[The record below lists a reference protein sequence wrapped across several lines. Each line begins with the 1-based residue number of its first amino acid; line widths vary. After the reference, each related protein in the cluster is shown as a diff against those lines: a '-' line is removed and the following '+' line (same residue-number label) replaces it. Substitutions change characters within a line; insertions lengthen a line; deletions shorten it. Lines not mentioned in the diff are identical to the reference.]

1 MKQKNIIV
9 VVLITVVIF
18 VGAFVGFNIFNSS
31 KAEKLDKLAHQ
42 CILDGEYQKAV
53 DYYSELYDRT
63 NDGTYIDKKR
73 EAVELLSSKNN
84 YDYGVNYLKE
94 MKYIDA
100 AKSFLKVSNKDS
112 ANYQKAQQR
121 LQESTQAVII
131 ASDSFA
137 EDDNFEASLNLLNSY
152 ARVMPHETLVI
163 DKIKEVEKTK
173 DQFKQKKQEEEKQ
186 RALSEKKEKEARE
199 KAEKLASE
207 SAQDLMKE
215 KEDNKNQDNQDKQD
229 ESYETDDNKR
239 LIDLCIRL
247 VGKTYLV
254 TTENAK
260 IYEEPSNKSEV
271 ISSIPLGSE
280 VYIYE
285 AKPDSGQRVWCHA
298 IIKSADSLKSYDA
311 WISSNNLEINDEA
324 LNNEGF

>member
-1 MKQKNIIV
+1 MKQKNIIA
-9 VVLITVVIF
+9 VVLVTLVIF
-18 VGAFVGFNIFNSS
+18 VGAFVGLNIFNSS

-42 CILDGEYQKAV
+42 CIVDGNYQKAV

-63 NDGTYIDKKR
+63 NDGSYIDKKR

-84 YDYGVNYLKE
+84 YDYGVDYLKE
-94 MKYIDA
+94 MKYVDA

-112 ANYQKAQQR
+112 VNYQKAQQR

-137 EDDNFEASLNLLNSY
+137 EDDNFDASLNMLNSY
-152 ARVMPHETLVI
+152 ARVMPHENIVI
-163 DKIKEVEKTK
+163 DKIKEVEKAK
-173 DQFKQKKQEEEKQ
+173 NQYNEKKQEEEKQ

-199 KAEKLASE
+199 KAEKLANE
-207 SAQDLMKE
+207 SQEELKKE
-215 KEDNKNQDNQDKQD
+215 KENTKQEDKED

-254 TTENAK
+254 TTDNAK

-271 ISSIPLGSE
+271 ISSIPMGSE

-311 WISSNNLEINDEA
+311 WISSNNLEIND
-324 LNNEGF
+324 

>member
-1 MKQKNIIV
+1 MKQKNIIA
-9 VVLITVVIF
+9 VVLITVAIF
-18 VGAFVGFNIFNSS
+18 VGAFVGLNILNSS

-42 CILDGEYQKAV
+42 CIVDGNYQKAV

-63 NDGTYIDKKR
+63 NDGSYIDKKR

-94 MKYIDA
+94 MKYVDA

-112 ANYQKAQQR
+112 VNYQKAQQR

-137 EDDNFEASLNLLNSY
+137 EDDNFDASLNMLNSY
-152 ARVMPHETLVI
+152 ARVMPHETIVI
-163 DKIKEVEKTK
+163 DKIKEVKKAKNQYNE
-173 DQFKQKKQEEEKQ
+173 KKQDEEKQ

-199 KAEKLASE
+199 KAEKLANE
-207 SAQDLMKE
+207 SAEELKKE
-215 KEDNKNQDNQDKQD
+215 KESTKKPDKND

-254 TTENAK
+254 TTDNAK
-260 IYEEPSNKSEV
+260 VYEEPSNKSEV
-271 ISSIPLGSE
+271 ISSIPMGSE

-311 WISSNNLEINDEA
+311 WISSNNLEIND
-324 LNNEGF
+324 

>member
-1 MKQKNIIV
+1 MKRKNIIA
-9 VVLITVVIF
+9 VVLVTVLIF
-18 VGAFVGFNIFNSS
+18 VGAFVGLNILNSS

-42 CILDGEYQKAV
+42 CIVDGNYQKAV

-63 NDGTYIDKKR
+63 NDGSYIDKKR

-100 AKSFLKVSNKDS
+100 AKSFLKVSNKDNV
-112 ANYQKAQQR
+112 NYQKAQQR

-137 EDDNFEASLNLLNSY
+137 EDDNFDASLNMLNSY

-163 DKIKEVEKTK
+163 DKIKEVEKAK
-173 DQFKQKKQEEEKQ
+173 NQYNEKKQEEEKQ

-207 SAQDLMKE
+207 SAEELKKE
-215 KEDNKNQDNQDKQD
+215 KENSKNQSNNDD
-229 ESYETDDNKR
+229 SYETDDNRR

-254 TTENAK
+254 TTDNAK
-260 IYEEPSNKSEV
+260 IYEEPSNKSEM
-271 ISSIPLGSE
+271 ISSIPMGSE

-311 WISSNNLEINDEA
+311 WISSNNLEIND
-324 LNNEGF
+324 

>member
-1 MKQKNIIV
+1 MKQKNIV
-9 VVLITVVIF
+9 AVVLITVAIF
-18 VGAFVGFNIFNSS
+18 VGAFVGLNILNSS

-42 CILDGEYQKAV
+42 CIVDGNYQKAV

-63 NDGTYIDKKR
+63 NDGSYIDKKR

-94 MKYIDA
+94 MKYVDA
-100 AKSFLKVSNKDS
+100 AKSFLKVSSKDNV
-112 ANYQKAQQR
+112 NYQKAQQR

-137 EDDNFEASLNLLNSY
+137 EDDNFDASLNMLNSY
-152 ARVMPHETLVI
+152 ARVMPHEAIVI
-163 DKIKEVEKTK
+163 DKIKEVEKAK
-173 DQFKQKKQEEEKQ
+173 NQYNEKKQEEEKQ

-207 SAQDLMKE
+207 SAEELKKE
-215 KEDNKNQDNQDKQD
+215 KESTKQPDKQD

-254 TTENAK
+254 TTDNAK
-260 IYEEPSNKSEV
+260 IYEEPSNKSQV
-271 ISSIPLGSE
+271 ISSIPMGSE

-311 WISSNNLEINDEA
+311 WISSNNLEIND
-324 LNNEGF
+324 

>member
-1 MKQKNIIV
+1 MKQKNIV
-9 VVLITVVIF
+9 AVVLITVAIF
-18 VGAFVGFNIFNSS
+18 VGAFVGLNILNSS

-42 CILDGEYQKAV
+42 CIVDGNYQKAV

-63 NDGTYIDKKR
+63 NDGSYIDKKR

-94 MKYIDA
+94 MKYVDA
-100 AKSFLKVSNKDS
+100 AKSFLKVSNKDNV
-112 ANYQKAQQR
+112 NYQKAQQR

-137 EDDNFEASLNLLNSY
+137 EDDNFDASLNMLNSY
-152 ARVMPHETLVI
+152 ARVMPHETIVI
-163 DKIKEVEKTK
+163 DKIKEGEKAK
-173 DQFKQKKQEEEKQ
+173 NQYNEKKQEEEKQ

-207 SAQDLMKE
+207 SAEELKKE
-215 KEDNKNQDNQDKQD
+215 KESAKQPDKQD

-254 TTENAK
+254 TTDNAK
-260 IYEEPSNKSEV
+260 IYEEPSNKSQV
-271 ISSIPLGSE
+271 ISSIPMGSE

-285 AKPDSGQRVWCHA
+285 AKPDSGQRVWCH
-298 IIKSADSLKSYDA
+298 
-311 WISSNNLEINDEA
+311 
-324 LNNEGF
+324 

>member
-1 MKQKNIIV
+1 MKQKNIIAI
-9 VVLITVVIF
+9 VLITLVIF
-18 VGAFVGFNIFNSS
+18 VGAFVGLNIFNSS

-42 CILDGEYQKAV
+42 CIVDGNYQKAV

-63 NDGTYIDKKR
+63 NDGSYIDKKR

-94 MKYIDA
+94 MKYVDA

-112 ANYQKAQQR
+112 VNYQKAQQR

-137 EDDNFEASLNLLNSY
+137 EDDNFDASLNMLNSY
-152 ARVMPHETLVI
+152 ARVMPHETIVI
-163 DKIKEVEKTK
+163 DKIKEVEKAK
-173 DQFKQKKQEEEKQ
+173 NQYNEKKQEEEKQ

-199 KAEKLASE
+199 KAEKLANE
-207 SAQDLMKE
+207 SAEELKKE
-215 KEDNKNQDNQDKQD
+215 KENTKQEDKED

-254 TTENAK
+254 TTDNAK

-271 ISSIPLGSE
+271 ISSIPMGSE

-311 WISSNNLEINDEA
+311 WISSNNLEIND
-324 LNNEGF
+324 

>member
-1 MKQKNIIV
+1 MKQKNIIA
-9 VVLITVVIF
+9 VVLVTLVIF
-18 VGAFVGFNIFNSS
+18 VGAFVGLNIFNSS

-42 CILDGEYQKAV
+42 CIVDGNYQKAV

-63 NDGTYIDKKR
+63 NDGSYIDKKR

-94 MKYIDA
+94 MKYVDA

-112 ANYQKAQQR
+112 VNYQKAQQR

-137 EDDNFEASLNLLNSY
+137 EDDNFDASLNMLNSY
-152 ARVMPHETLVI
+152 ARVMPHETIVI
-163 DKIKEVEKTK
+163 DKIKEVEKAK
-173 DQFKQKKQEEEKQ
+173 NQYNEKKQDEEKQ

-199 KAEKLASE
+199 KAEKLANE
-207 SAQDLMKE
+207 SAEELKKE
-215 KEDNKNQDNQDKQD
+215 KESTKKPDKKD

-254 TTENAK
+254 TTDNAK

-271 ISSIPLGSE
+271 ISSIPMGSE

-311 WISSNNLEINDEA
+311 WISSNNLEIND
-324 LNNEGF
+324 

>member
-1 MKQKNIIV
+1 MKQKNIIA
-9 VVLITVVIF
+9 VVLITVAIF
-18 VGAFVGFNIFNSS
+18 VGAFVGLNILNSS

-42 CILDGEYQKAV
+42 CIVDGNYQKAV

-63 NDGTYIDKKR
+63 NDGSYIDKKR

-94 MKYIDA
+94 MKYVDA

-112 ANYQKAQQR
+112 VNYQKAQQR

-137 EDDNFEASLNLLNSY
+137 EDDNFDASLNMLNSY
-152 ARVMPHETLVI
+152 ARVMPHETIVI
-163 DKIKEVEKTK
+163 DKIKEVEKAK
-173 DQFKQKKQEEEKQ
+173 NQYNEKKQDEEKQ

-207 SAQDLMKE
+207 SAEELKKE
-215 KEDNKNQDNQDKQD
+215 KENSKNQSNNDD
-229 ESYETDDNKR
+229 SYETDDNRR

-254 TTENAK
+254 TTDNAK
-260 IYEEPSNKSEV
+260 IYEEPSNKSQM
-271 ISSIPLGSE
+271 ISSIPIGSE

-311 WISSNNLEINDEA
+311 WISSNNLEIND
-324 LNNEGF
+324 

>member
-1 MKQKNIIV
+1 MKQKNIIAI
-9 VVLITVVIF
+9 VLITLVIF
-18 VGAFVGFNIFNSS
+18 VGAFVGLNIFNSS

-42 CILDGEYQKAV
+42 CIVDGNYQKAV

-63 NDGTYIDKKR
+63 NDGSYIDKKR

-94 MKYIDA
+94 MKYVDA

-112 ANYQKAQQR
+112 VNYQKAQQR

-137 EDDNFEASLNLLNSY
+137 EDDNFDASLNMLNSY
-152 ARVMPHETLVI
+152 ARVMPHENIVI
-163 DKIKEVEKTK
+163 DKIKEVEKAK
-173 DQFKQKKQEEEKQ
+173 NQYNEKKQEEEKQ

-199 KAEKLASE
+199 KAEKLANE
-207 SAQDLMKE
+207 SQEELKKE
-215 KEDNKNQDNQDKQD
+215 KENTKKPDKKD

-254 TTENAK
+254 TTDNAK

-271 ISSIPLGSE
+271 ISSIPMGSE

-311 WISSNNLEINDEA
+311 WISSNNLEIND
-324 LNNEGF
+324 

>member
-1 MKQKNIIV
+1 MKQKNIIA

-18 VGAFVGFNIFNSS
+18 VGAFVGLNIFNSS

-42 CILDGEYQKAV
+42 CIVDGNYQKAV

-63 NDGTYIDKKR
+63 NDGSYIDKKR

-94 MKYIDA
+94 MKYVDA

-112 ANYQKAQQR
+112 VNYQKAQQR

-131 ASDSFA
+131 ASDSFE
-137 EDDNFEASLNLLNSY
+137 EDDNFDASLNMLNSY
-152 ARVMPHETLVI
+152 ARVMPHETIVI
-163 DKIKEVEKTK
+163 DKIKEVEKAK
-173 DQFKQKKQEEEKQ
+173 NQYNEKKQDEEKQ

-199 KAEKLASE
+199 KAEKLANE
-207 SAQDLMKE
+207 SAEELKKE
-215 KEDNKNQDNQDKQD
+215 KENTKKPDKKD

-254 TTENAK
+254 TADNAK
-260 IYEEPSNKSEV
+260 IYEEPNNKSQV
-271 ISSIPLGSE
+271 ISSIPMGSE

-311 WISSNNLEINDEA
+311 WISSNNLEIND
-324 LNNEGF
+324 

>member
-1 MKQKNIIV
+1 MKQKNIV
-9 VVLITVVIF
+9 AVVLVTVAIF
-18 VGAFVGFNIFNSS
+18 VGAFVGLNILNSS

-42 CILDGEYQKAV
+42 CIVDGNYQKAV

-63 NDGTYIDKKR
+63 NDGSYIDKKR

-94 MKYIDA
+94 MKYVDA
-100 AKSFLKVSNKDS
+100 AKSFLKVSSKDNV
-112 ANYQKAQQR
+112 NYQKAQQR

-137 EDDNFEASLNLLNSY
+137 EDDNFDASLNMLNSY
-152 ARVMPHETLVI
+152 ARVMPHETIVI
-163 DKIKEVEKTK
+163 DKIKEVEKAK
-173 DQFKQKKQEEEKQ
+173 NQYNEKKQDEEKQ

-199 KAEKLASE
+199 KAEKLANE
-207 SAQDLMKE
+207 SAEELKKE
-215 KEDNKNQDNQDKQD
+215 KESTKKPDKKD

-254 TTENAK
+254 TTDNAK

-271 ISSIPLGSE
+271 ISSIPMGSE

-311 WISSNNLEINDEA
+311 WISSNNLEIND
-324 LNNEGF
+324 

>member
-1 MKQKNIIV
+1 MKRKNIIA
-9 VVLITVVIF
+9 VVLVTVLIF
-18 VGAFVGFNIFNSS
+18 VGAFVGLNILNSS

-42 CILDGEYQKAV
+42 CIVDGNYQKAV

-63 NDGTYIDKKR
+63 NDGSYIDKKR

-94 MKYIDA
+94 MNYIDA
-100 AKSFLKVSNKDS
+100 AKSFLKVSNKDNV
-112 ANYQKAQQR
+112 NYQKAQQR

-137 EDDNFEASLNLLNSY
+137 EDDNFDASLNMLNSY

-163 DKIKEVEKTK
+163 DKIKEVEKAK
-173 DQFKQKKQEEEKQ
+173 NQYNEKKQEEEKQ

-207 SAQDLMKE
+207 SAEELKKE
-215 KEDNKNQDNQDKQD
+215 KENSKNQSNKDY
-229 ESYETDDNKR
+229 SYETDDNRR

-254 TTENAK
+254 TTDNAK
-260 IYEEPSNKSEV
+260 IYEEPSNKSQM
-271 ISSIPLGSE
+271 ISSIPIGSE

-311 WISSNNLEINDEA
+311 WISSNNLEIND
-324 LNNEGF
+324 

>member
-1 MKQKNIIV
+1 MKRKNIIA
-9 VVLITVVIF
+9 VVLLTVLIF
-18 VGAFVGFNIFNSS
+18 VGAFVGLNIFNSS

-42 CILDGEYQKAV
+42 CIVDGNYQKAV

-63 NDGTYIDKKR
+63 NDGSYIDKKR

-94 MKYIDA
+94 MKYIYA
-100 AKSFLKVSNKDS
+100 AKSFLKVSNKDNV
-112 ANYQKAQQR
+112 NYQKAQQR

-137 EDDNFEASLNLLNSY
+137 EDDNFDASLNMLNSY

-163 DKIKEVEKTK
+163 DKIKEVEKAK
-173 DQFKQKKQEEEKQ
+173 NQYNEKKQEEEKQ

-207 SAQDLMKE
+207 SAEELKKKKE
-215 KEDNKNQDNQDKQD
+215 NSKNQSNNDD
-229 ESYETDDNKR
+229 SYETDDNRR

-254 TTENAK
+254 TTDNAK
-260 IYEEPSNKSEV
+260 IYQEPSNKSEM
-271 ISSIPLGSE
+271 ISSIPMGSE

-311 WISSNNLEINDEA
+311 WISSNNLEIND
-324 LNNEGF
+324 

>member
-1 MKQKNIIV
+1 MKQKNIV
-9 VVLITVVIF
+9 AVVLITVAIF
-18 VGAFVGFNIFNSS
+18 VGAFVGLNIFNSS

-42 CILDGEYQKAV
+42 CIVDGNYQKAV

-63 NDGTYIDKKR
+63 NDGSYIDKKR

-94 MKYIDA
+94 MKYVDA

-112 ANYQKAQQR
+112 VNYQKAQQR

-137 EDDNFEASLNLLNSY
+137 EDDNFDASLNMLNSY
-152 ARVMPHETLVI
+152 ARVMPHETIVI
-163 DKIKEVEKTK
+163 DKIKEVEKAK
-173 DQFKQKKQEEEKQ
+173 NQYNEKKQEEEKQ

-199 KAEKLASE
+199 KAEKLANE
-207 SAQDLMKE
+207 SAEELKKE
-215 KEDNKNQDNQDKQD
+215 KENTKKPDKKD

-254 TTENAK
+254 TTDNAK

-271 ISSIPLGSE
+271 ISSIPMGSE

-311 WISSNNLEINDEA
+311 WISSNNLEIND
-324 LNNEGF
+324 

>member
-1 MKQKNIIV
+1 MKRKNIIA
-9 VVLITVVIF
+9 VVLVTVLIF
-18 VGAFVGFNIFNSS
+18 VGAFVGLNILNSS

-42 CILDGEYQKAV
+42 CIVDGNYQKAV

-63 NDGTYIDKKR
+63 NDGSYIDKKR

-100 AKSFLKVSNKDS
+100 AKSFLKVSNKDNV
-112 ANYQKAQQR
+112 NYQKAQQR

-137 EDDNFEASLNLLNSY
+137 EDDNFDASLNMLNSY

-163 DKIKEVEKTK
+163 DKIKEVEKAK
-173 DQFKQKKQEEEKQ
+173 NQYNEKKQEEEKQ

-207 SAQDLMKE
+207 SAEELKKE
-215 KEDNKNQDNQDKQD
+215 KENSKNQSNNDD
-229 ESYETDDNKR
+229 SYETDDNRR

-254 TTENAK
+254 TTDNAK
-260 IYEEPSNKSEV
+260 IYEEPSNKSQM
-271 ISSIPLGSE
+271 ISSIPMGSE

-311 WISSNNLEINDEA
+311 WISSNNLEIND
-324 LNNEGF
+324 

>member
-1 MKQKNIIV
+1 MKQKNIIA
-9 VVLITVVIF
+9 VVLVTVAIF
-18 VGAFVGFNIFNSS
+18 VGAFVGLNILNSS

-42 CILDGEYQKAV
+42 CIVDGNYQKAV

-63 NDGTYIDKKR
+63 NDGSYIDKKR

-94 MKYIDA
+94 MKYVDA

-112 ANYQKAQQR
+112 VNYQKAQQR

-137 EDDNFEASLNLLNSY
+137 EDDNFDASLNMLNSY
-152 ARVMPHETLVI
+152 ARVMPHETIVI
-163 DKIKEVEKTK
+163 DKIKEVEKAK
-173 DQFKQKKQEEEKQ
+173 NQYNEKKQEEEKQ

-207 SAQDLMKE
+207 SAEELKKE
-215 KEDNKNQDNQDKQD
+215 KESTKQPDKQD

-254 TTENAK
+254 TTDNAK
-260 IYEEPSNKSEV
+260 IYEEPSNKSQV
-271 ISSIPLGSE
+271 ISSIPMGSE

-311 WISSNNLEINDEA
+311 WISSNNLEIND
-324 LNNEGF
+324 

>member
-1 MKQKNIIV
+1 MKQKNIIA

-18 VGAFVGFNIFNSS
+18 VGAFVGLNIFNSS

-42 CILDGEYQKAV
+42 CIVDGNYQKAV

-63 NDGTYIDKKR
+63 NDGSYIDKKR

-94 MKYIDA
+94 MKYVDA

-112 ANYQKAQQR
+112 VNYQKAQQR

-137 EDDNFEASLNLLNSY
+137 EDDNFDASLNMLNSY
-152 ARVMPHETLVI
+152 ARVMPHENLVI
-163 DKIKEVEKTK
+163 DKIKEVEKAK
-173 DQFKQKKQEEEKQ
+173 NQYNEKKQDEEKQ

-199 KAEKLASE
+199 KAEKLANE
-207 SAQDLMKE
+207 SAEELKKE
-215 KEDNKNQDNQDKQD
+215 KESTKKPDKKD

-254 TTENAK
+254 TADNAK
-260 IYEEPSNKSEV
+260 IYEEPSNKSQV
-271 ISSIPLGSE
+271 ISSIPMGSE

-311 WISSNNLEINDEA
+311 WISSNNLEIND
-324 LNNEGF
+324 

>member
-1 MKQKNIIV
+1 MKQKNIIA

-18 VGAFVGFNIFNSS
+18 VGAFVGLNIFNSS

-42 CILDGEYQKAV
+42 CIVDGNYQKAV

-63 NDGTYIDKKR
+63 NDGSYIDKKR

-94 MKYIDA
+94 MKYVDA
-100 AKSFLKVSNKDS
+100 AKSFLKVSNKDNV
-112 ANYQKAQQR
+112 NYQKAQQR

-137 EDDNFEASLNLLNSY
+137 EDDNFDASLNMLNSY
-152 ARVMPHETLVI
+152 ARVMPHETIVI
-163 DKIKEVEKTK
+163 DKIKEVEKAK
-173 DQFKQKKQEEEKQ
+173 NQYNEKKQEEEKQ

-207 SAQDLMKE
+207 SAEELKKE
-215 KEDNKNQDNQDKQD
+215 KESTKQPDKQD

-254 TTENAK
+254 TTDNAK
-260 IYEEPSNKSEV
+260 IYEEPSNKSQV
-271 ISSIPLGSE
+271 ISSIPMGSE

-311 WISSNNLEINDEA
+311 WISSNNLEIND
-324 LNNEGF
+324 

>member
-1 MKQKNIIV
+1 MNKKNIIAV
-9 VVLITVVIF
+9 VSLTVLIF
-18 VGAFVGFNIFNSS
+18 VGAFVGLNILNSS

-42 CILDGEYQKAV
+42 CIVDGNYQKAV

-63 NDGTYIDKKR
+63 NDGSYIDKKR

-94 MKYIDA
+94 MKYVDA

-112 ANYQKAQQR
+112 VNYQKAQQR

-137 EDDNFEASLNLLNSY
+137 EDDNFDASLNMLNSY
-152 ARVMPHETLVI
+152 ARVMPHETIVI
-163 DKIKEVEKTK
+163 DKIKEVEKAK
-173 DQFKQKKQEEEKQ
+173 NQYNEKKQEEEKQ

-199 KAEKLASE
+199 KAEKLANE
-207 SAQDLMKE
+207 SAEELKKE
-215 KEDNKNQDNQDKQD
+215 KESTKQPDKKD

-254 TTENAK
+254 TTDNAK

-271 ISSIPLGSE
+271 ISSIPMGSE

-311 WISSNNLEINDEA
+311 WISSNNLEIND
-324 LNNEGF
+324 

>member
-1 MKQKNIIV
+1 MKQKNIIA
-9 VVLITVVIF
+9 VVLVTLVIF
-18 VGAFVGFNIFNSS
+18 VGAFVGLNIFNSS

-42 CILDGEYQKAV
+42 CIVDGNYQKAV

-63 NDGTYIDKKR
+63 NDGSYIDKKR

-94 MKYIDA
+94 MKYVDA

-112 ANYQKAQQR
+112 VNYQKAQQR
-121 LQESTQAVII
+121 LQEITQAVII

-137 EDDNFEASLNLLNSY
+137 EDDNFDASLNMLNSY
-152 ARVMPHETLVI
+152 ARVMPHENIVI
-163 DKIKEVEKTK
+163 DKIKEVEKAK
-173 DQFKQKKQEEEKQ
+173 NQYNEKKQEEEKQ

-199 KAEKLASE
+199 KAEKLANE
-207 SAQDLMKE
+207 SQEELKKE
-215 KEDNKNQDNQDKQD
+215 KENTKQEDKED

-254 TTENAK
+254 TTDNAK

-271 ISSIPLGSE
+271 ISSIPMGSE

-311 WISSNNLEINDEA
+311 WISSNNLEIND
-324 LNNEGF
+324 

>member
-42 CILDGEYQKAV
+42 CIVDGEYQKAV

-63 NDGTYIDKKR
+63 NDGAYIDKKR

-137 EDDNFEASLNLLNSY
+137 EDENFDASLNMLNSY
-152 ARVMPHETLVI
+152 ARVMPHETLII
-163 DKIKEVEKTK
+163 DKIKEVEKAK
-173 DQFKQKKQEEEKQ
+173 DQYKQKKQDEEKQ

-207 SAQDLMKE
+207 SAEELKKK
-215 KEDNKNQDNQDKQD
+215 KEDTKQPNKTD

-239 LIDLCIRL
+239 LINLCIRL

-260 IYEEPSNKSEV
+260 IYDQPSNKSEV

-311 WISSNNLEINDEA
+311 WISSNNLEIND
-324 LNNEGF
+324 

>member
-1 MKQKNIIV
+1 MKQKNIIAI
-9 VVLITVVIF
+9 VLITLVIF
-18 VGAFVGFNIFNSS
+18 VGAFVGLNIFNSS

-42 CILDGEYQKAV
+42 CIVDGNYQKAV

-63 NDGTYIDKKR
+63 NDGSYIDKKR

-94 MKYIDA
+94 MKYVDA

-112 ANYQKAQQR
+112 VNYQKAQQR

-137 EDDNFEASLNLLNSY
+137 EDDNFDASLNMLNSY
-152 ARVMPHETLVI
+152 ARVMPHETIVI
-163 DKIKEVEKTK
+163 DKIKEVEKEK
-173 DQFKQKKQEEEKQ
+173 NQYNEKKQEEEKQ

-199 KAEKLASE
+199 KAEKLANE
-207 SAQDLMKE
+207 SAEELKKE
-215 KEDNKNQDNQDKQD
+215 KENTKKPDKKD
-229 ESYETDDNKR
+229 ESYEIDDNKR

-254 TTENAK
+254 TTDNAK

-271 ISSIPLGSE
+271 ISSIPMGSE

-311 WISSNNLEINDEA
+311 WISSNNLEIND
-324 LNNEGF
+324 

>member
-1 MKQKNIIV
+1 MKQKNIIA
-9 VVLITVVIF
+9 VVLITVAIF
-18 VGAFVGFNIFNSS
+18 VGAFVGLNILNSS

-42 CILDGEYQKAV
+42 CIVDGNYQKAV

-63 NDGTYIDKKR
+63 NDGSYIDKKR

-94 MKYIDA
+94 MKYVDA
-100 AKSFLKVSNKDS
+100 AKSFLKVSSKDNV
-112 ANYQKAQQR
+112 NYQKAQQR

-137 EDDNFEASLNLLNSY
+137 EDDNFDASLNMLNSY
-152 ARVMPHETLVI
+152 ARVMPHENIVI
-163 DKIKEVEKTK
+163 DKIKEVEKAK
-173 DQFKQKKQEEEKQ
+173 NQYNEKKQEEEKQ

-207 SAQDLMKE
+207 SAEELKKE
-215 KEDNKNQDNQDKQD
+215 KESTKQPDKQD

-254 TTENAK
+254 TTDNAK

-271 ISSIPLGSE
+271 ISSIPMGSE

-311 WISSNNLEINDEA
+311 WISSNNLEIND
-324 LNNEGF
+324 

>member
-1 MKQKNIIV
+1 MKQKNIIA
-9 VVLITVVIF
+9 VVLVTLVIF
-18 VGAFVGFNIFNSS
+18 VGAFVGLNIFNSS

-42 CILDGEYQKAV
+42 CIVDGNYQKAV

-63 NDGTYIDKKR
+63 NDGSYIDKKR

-94 MKYIDA
+94 MKYVDA

-112 ANYQKAQQR
+112 VNYQKAQQR

-137 EDDNFEASLNLLNSY
+137 EDDNFDASLNMLNSY
-152 ARVMPHETLVI
+152 ARVMPHETIVI
-163 DKIKEVEKTK
+163 DKIKEVEKAK
-173 DQFKQKKQEEEKQ
+173 NQYNEKKQEEEKQ

-199 KAEKLASE
+199 KAEKLANE
-207 SAQDLMKE
+207 SAEELKKE
-215 KEDNKNQDNQDKQD
+215 KESTKQPDKKD

-254 TTENAK
+254 TTDNAK

-271 ISSIPLGSE
+271 ISSIPMGSE

-311 WISSNNLEINDEA
+311 WISSNNLEIND
-324 LNNEGF
+324 

>member
-1 MKQKNIIV
+1 MKQKNIV
-9 VVLITVVIF
+9 AVVLITVAIF
-18 VGAFVGFNIFNSS
+18 VGAFVGLNILNSS

-42 CILDGEYQKAV
+42 CIVDGEYQKAV

-63 NDGTYIDKKR
+63 NDGAYIDKKR

-94 MKYIDA
+94 MKYVDA

-112 ANYQKAQQR
+112 VNYQKAQQI

-137 EDDNFEASLNLLNSY
+137 EDDNFDASLNMLNSY
-152 ARVMPHETLVI
+152 ARVMPHENIVI
-163 DKIKEVEKTK
+163 DKIKEVEKAK
-173 DQFKQKKQEEEKQ
+173 NQYNEKKQEEEKQ

-199 KAEKLASE
+199 KAEKLANE
-207 SAQDLMKE
+207 SQEELKKE
-215 KEDNKNQDNQDKQD
+215 KENTKQEDKED

-254 TTENAK
+254 TTDNAK

-271 ISSIPLGSE
+271 ISSIPMGSE

-311 WISSNNLEINDEA
+311 WISSNNLEIND
-324 LNNEGF
+324 

>member
-1 MKQKNIIV
+1 MKQKNIIA
-9 VVLITVVIF
+9 VVLVTVVIF
-18 VGAFVGFNIFNSS
+18 VGAFVGLNILNSS

-42 CILDGEYQKAV
+42 CIVDGEYQKAV

-63 NDGTYIDKKR
+63 NDGSYIDKKR

-94 MKYIDA
+94 MKYVDA

-112 ANYQKAQQR
+112 VNYQKAQQR

-131 ASDSFA
+131 ASDSFV
-137 EDDNFEASLNLLNSY
+137 EDDNFDASLNMLNSY
-152 ARVMPHETLVI
+152 ARVMPHETIVI
-163 DKIKEVEKTK
+163 DKIKEVEKAK
-173 DQFKQKKQEEEKQ
+173 NQYNEKKQEEEKQ

-199 KAEKLASE
+199 KAEKLANE
-207 SAQDLMKE
+207 SAEELKKE
-215 KEDNKNQDNQDKQD
+215 KESTKQPDKKD

-254 TTENAK
+254 TTDNAK
-260 IYEEPSNKSEV
+260 IYEEPSNKSQV
-271 ISSIPLGSE
+271 ISSIPMGSE

-311 WISSNNLEINDEA
+311 WISSNNLEIND
-324 LNNEGF
+324 

>member
-1 MKQKNIIV
+1 MKQKNIV
-9 VVLITVVIF
+9 AVVLVTVAIF
-18 VGAFVGFNIFNSS
+18 VGAFVGLNILNSS

-42 CILDGEYQKAV
+42 CIVDGNYQKAV

-63 NDGTYIDKKR
+63 NDGSYIDKKR

-94 MKYIDA
+94 MKYVDA
-100 AKSFLKVSNKDS
+100 AKSFLKVSSKDNV
-112 ANYQKAQQR
+112 NYQKAQQR

-137 EDDNFEASLNLLNSY
+137 EDDNFDASLNMLNSY
-152 ARVMPHETLVI
+152 ARVMPHETIVI
-163 DKIKEVEKTK
+163 DKIKEVEKAK
-173 DQFKQKKQEEEKQ
+173 NQYNEKKQEEEKQ

-199 KAEKLASE
+199 KAGKLASE
-207 SAQDLMKE
+207 SAEELKKE
-215 KEDNKNQDNQDKQD
+215 KESTKQPDKKD

-254 TTENAK
+254 TTDNAK

-271 ISSIPLGSE
+271 ISSIPMGSE

-311 WISSNNLEINDEA
+311 WISSNNLEIND
-324 LNNEGF
+324 

>member
-1 MKQKNIIV
+1 MKQKNIIA

-18 VGAFVGFNIFNSS
+18 VGAFVGLNIFNSS

-42 CILDGEYQKAV
+42 CIVDGNYQKAV

-63 NDGTYIDKKR
+63 NDGSYIDKKR

-94 MKYIDA
+94 MKYVDA

-112 ANYQKAQQR
+112 VNYQKAQQR

-131 ASDSFA
+131 ASYSFA
-137 EDDNFEASLNLLNSY
+137 EDDNFDASLNMLNSY
-152 ARVMPHETLVI
+152 ARVMPHETIVI
-163 DKIKEVEKTK
+163 DKIKEVEKAK
-173 DQFKQKKQEEEKQ
+173 NQYNEKKQEEEKQ

-199 KAEKLASE
+199 KAEKLANE
-207 SAQDLMKE
+207 SAEELKKE
-215 KEDNKNQDNQDKQD
+215 KENTKQEDKED

-254 TTENAK
+254 TTDNAK

-271 ISSIPLGSE
+271 ISSIPMGSE

-311 WISSNNLEINDEA
+311 WISSNNLEIND
-324 LNNEGF
+324 

>member
-1 MKQKNIIV
+1 MKQKNIIA
-9 VVLITVVIF
+9 VVLITVAIF
-18 VGAFVGFNIFNSS
+18 VGAFVGLNILNSS

-42 CILDGEYQKAV
+42 CIVDGNYQKAV

-63 NDGTYIDKKR
+63 NDGSYIDKKR

-94 MKYIDA
+94 MKYVDA
-100 AKSFLKVSNKDS
+100 AKSFLKVSNKDNV
-112 ANYQKAQQR
+112 NYQKAQQR

-137 EDDNFEASLNLLNSY
+137 EDDNFDASLNMLNSY
-152 ARVMPHETLVI
+152 ARVMPHETIVI
-163 DKIKEVEKTK
+163 DKIKEVEKAK
-173 DQFKQKKQEEEKQ
+173 NQYNEKKQEEEKQ

-207 SAQDLMKE
+207 SAEELKKE
-215 KEDNKNQDNQDKQD
+215 KESTKQPDKQD

-254 TTENAK
+254 TTDNAK
-260 IYEEPSNKSEV
+260 IYEEPSNKSQV
-271 ISSIPLGSE
+271 ISSIPMGSE

-311 WISSNNLEINDEA
+311 WISSNNLEIND
-324 LNNEGF
+324 

>member
-1 MKQKNIIV
+1 MGLNI
-9 VVLITVVIF
+9 L
-18 VGAFVGFNIFNSS
+18 NSS

-42 CILDGEYQKAV
+42 CIVDGNYQKAV

-63 NDGTYIDKKR
+63 NDGSYIDKKR

-94 MKYIDA
+94 MKYVDA

-112 ANYQKAQQR
+112 VNYQKAQQR

-137 EDDNFEASLNLLNSY
+137 EDDNFDASLNMLNSY
-152 ARVMPHETLVI
+152 ARVMPHETIVI
-163 DKIKEVEKTK
+163 DKIKEVEKAK
-173 DQFKQKKQEEEKQ
+173 NQYNEKKQDEEKQ

-199 KAEKLASE
+199 KAEKLANE
-207 SAQDLMKE
+207 SAEELKKE
-215 KEDNKNQDNQDKQD
+215 KESTKQPDKKD

-254 TTENAK
+254 TADNAK

-271 ISSIPLGSE
+271 ISSIPMGSE

-311 WISSNNLEINDEA
+311 WISSNNLEIND
-324 LNNEGF
+324 

>member
-1 MKQKNIIV
+1 MKQKNIIAI
-9 VVLITVVIF
+9 VLITLVIF
-18 VGAFVGFNIFNSS
+18 VGAFVGLNIFNSS

-42 CILDGEYQKAV
+42 CIVDGNYQKAV

-63 NDGTYIDKKR
+63 NDGSYIDKKR

-84 YDYGVNYLKE
+84 YDYGVDYLKE
-94 MKYIDA
+94 MKYVDA

-112 ANYQKAQQR
+112 VNYQKAQQR

-137 EDDNFEASLNLLNSY
+137 EDDNFDASLNMLNSY
-152 ARVMPHETLVI
+152 ARVMPHENIVI
-163 DKIKEVEKTK
+163 DKIKEVEKAK
-173 DQFKQKKQEEEKQ
+173 NQYNEKKQEEEKQ

-199 KAEKLASE
+199 KAEKLANE
-207 SAQDLMKE
+207 SAEELKKE
-215 KEDNKNQDNQDKQD
+215 KENTKQEDKED

-254 TTENAK
+254 TTDNAK

-271 ISSIPLGSE
+271 ISSIPMGSE

-311 WISSNNLEINDEA
+311 WISSNNLEIND
-324 LNNEGF
+324 

>member
-1 MKQKNIIV
+1 MKRKNIIA
-9 VVLITVVIF
+9 VVLVTVLIF
-18 VGAFVGFNIFNSS
+18 VGAFVGLNIFNSS

-42 CILDGEYQKAV
+42 CIVDGNYQKAV

-63 NDGTYIDKKR
+63 NDGSYIDKKR

-100 AKSFLKVSNKDS
+100 AKSFLKVSNKDNV
-112 ANYQKAQQR
+112 NYQKAQQR

-137 EDDNFEASLNLLNSY
+137 EDDNFDASLNMLNSY

-163 DKIKEVEKTK
+163 DKIKEVEKAK
-173 DQFKQKKQEEEKQ
+173 NQYNEKKQEEEKQ

-207 SAQDLMKE
+207 SAEELKKE
-215 KEDNKNQDNQDKQD
+215 KENSKNQSNKDY
-229 ESYETDDNKR
+229 SYETDDNRR

-254 TTENAK
+254 TTDNAK
-260 IYEEPSNKSEV
+260 IYEEPSNKSEM
-271 ISSIPLGSE
+271 ISSIPMGSE

-311 WISSNNLEINDEA
+311 WISSNNLEIND
-324 LNNEGF
+324 

>member
-1 MKQKNIIV
+1 MKQKNIIA

-18 VGAFVGFNIFNSS
+18 VGAFVGLNIFNSS

-42 CILDGEYQKAV
+42 CIVDGNYQKAV

-63 NDGTYIDKKR
+63 NDGSYIDKKR

-94 MKYIDA
+94 MKYVDA

-112 ANYQKAQQR
+112 VNYQKAQQR

-131 ASDSFA
+131 ASDSFV
-137 EDDNFEASLNLLNSY
+137 EDDNFDASLNMLNSY
-152 ARVMPHETLVI
+152 ARVMPHETIVI
-163 DKIKEVEKTK
+163 DKIKEVEKAK
-173 DQFKQKKQEEEKQ
+173 NQYNEKKQEEEKQ

-199 KAEKLASE
+199 KAEKLANE
-207 SAQDLMKE
+207 SAEELKKE
-215 KEDNKNQDNQDKQD
+215 KESTKQPDKKD

-254 TTENAK
+254 TTDNAK

-271 ISSIPLGSE
+271 ISSIPMGSE

-311 WISSNNLEINDEA
+311 WISSNNLEIND
-324 LNNEGF
+324 

>member
-1 MKQKNIIV
+1 MKQKNIIA

-18 VGAFVGFNIFNSS
+18 VGAFVGLNIFNSS

-42 CILDGEYQKAV
+42 CIVDGNYQKAV

-63 NDGTYIDKKR
+63 NDGSYIDKKR

-94 MKYIDA
+94 MKYVDA

-112 ANYQKAQQR
+112 VNYQKAQQR

-137 EDDNFEASLNLLNSY
+137 EDDNFDASLNMLNSY
-152 ARVMPHETLVI
+152 ARVMPHETIVI
-163 DKIKEVEKTK
+163 DKIKEVEKAK
-173 DQFKQKKQEEEKQ
+173 NQYNEKKQEEEKQ

-207 SAQDLMKE
+207 SAEELKKE
-215 KEDNKNQDNQDKQD
+215 KESTKQPDKQD

-254 TTENAK
+254 TTDNAK

-271 ISSIPLGSE
+271 ISSIPMGSE

-311 WISSNNLEINDEA
+311 WISSNNLEIND
-324 LNNEGF
+324 

>member
-1 MKQKNIIV
+1 MKQKNIV
-9 VVLITVVIF
+9 AVVLITVAIF
-18 VGAFVGFNIFNSS
+18 VGAFVGLNILNSS

-42 CILDGEYQKAV
+42 CIVDGNYQKAV

-63 NDGTYIDKKR
+63 NDGSYIDKKR

-94 MKYIDA
+94 MKYVDA

-112 ANYQKAQQR
+112 VNYQKAQQR

-137 EDDNFEASLNLLNSY
+137 EDDNFDASLNMLNSY
-152 ARVMPHETLVI
+152 ARVMPHETIVI
-163 DKIKEVEKTK
+163 DKIKEVEKAK
-173 DQFKQKKQEEEKQ
+173 NQYNEKKQEEEKQ

-207 SAQDLMKE
+207 SAEELKKE
-215 KEDNKNQDNQDKQD
+215 KESAKQPDKQD

-254 TTENAK
+254 TTDNAK
-260 IYEEPSNKSEV
+260 IYEEPSNKSQV
-271 ISSIPLGSE
+271 ISSIPMGSE

-311 WISSNNLEINDEA
+311 WISSNNLEIND
-324 LNNEGF
+324 

>member
-1 MKQKNIIV
+1 MKQKNIIA
-9 VVLITVVIF
+9 VVLVTLVIF
-18 VGAFVGFNIFNSS
+18 VGAFVGLNIFNSS

-42 CILDGEYQKAV
+42 CIVDGNYQKAV

-63 NDGTYIDKKR
+63 NDGSYIDKKR

-94 MKYIDA
+94 MKYVDA

-112 ANYQKAQQR
+112 VNYQKAQQR

-137 EDDNFEASLNLLNSY
+137 EDDNFDASLNMLNSY
-152 ARVMPHETLVI
+152 ARVMPHETIVI
-163 DKIKEVEKTK
+163 DKIKEVEKAK
-173 DQFKQKKQEEEKQ
+173 NQYNEKKQEEEKQ

-199 KAEKLASE
+199 KAEKLANE
-207 SAQDLMKE
+207 SAEELKKE
-215 KEDNKNQDNQDKQD
+215 KESTKKPDKKD

-254 TTENAK
+254 TTDNAK

-271 ISSIPLGSE
+271 ISSIPMGSE

-311 WISSNNLEINDEA
+311 WISSNNLEIND
-324 LNNEGF
+324 

>member
-1 MKQKNIIV
+1 MKQKNIIAI
-9 VVLITVVIF
+9 VLITLVIF
-18 VGAFVGFNIFNSS
+18 VGAFVGLNIFNSS

-42 CILDGEYQKAV
+42 CIVDGNYQKAV

-63 NDGTYIDKKR
+63 NDGSYIDKKR

-94 MKYIDA
+94 MKYVDA
-100 AKSFLKVSNKDS
+100 AKSFLKVSNKDNV
-112 ANYQKAQQR
+112 NYQKAQQR

-137 EDDNFEASLNLLNSY
+137 EDDNFDASLNMLNSY
-152 ARVMPHETLVI
+152 ARVMPHENIVI
-163 DKIKEVEKTK
+163 DKIKEIEKAK
-173 DQFKQKKQEEEKQ
+173 NQYNEKKQEEEKQ

-199 KAEKLASE
+199 KAEKLANE
-207 SAQDLMKE
+207 SQEELKKE
-215 KEDNKNQDNQDKQD
+215 KENTKQEDKED

-254 TTENAK
+254 TADNAK

-271 ISSIPLGSE
+271 ISSIPMGSE

-311 WISSNNLEINDEA
+311 WISSNNLEIND
-324 LNNEGF
+324 

>member
-42 CILDGEYQKAV
+42 CIVDGNYQKAV

-63 NDGTYIDKKR
+63 NDGSYIDKKR

-94 MKYIDA
+94 MKYVDA

-112 ANYQKAQQR
+112 VNYQKAQQR

-137 EDDNFEASLNLLNSY
+137 EDDNFDASLNMLNSY
-152 ARVMPHETLVI
+152 ARVMPHENIVI
-163 DKIKEVEKTK
+163 DKIKEVEKAK
-173 DQFKQKKQEEEKQ
+173 NQYNEKKQEEEKQ

-199 KAEKLASE
+199 KAEKLANE
-207 SAQDLMKE
+207 SAEELKKE
-215 KEDNKNQDNQDKQD
+215 KENTKKPDKKD

-254 TTENAK
+254 TTDNAK
-260 IYEEPSNKSEV
+260 IYEEPSNKSGV
-271 ISSIPLGSE
+271 ISSIPMGSE

-311 WISSNNLEINDEA
+311 WISSNNLEIND
-324 LNNEGF
+324 

>member
-1 MKQKNIIV
+1 MKQKNIIA
-9 VVLITVVIF
+9 VVLLTVLIF
-18 VGAFVGFNIFNSS
+18 VGAFVGLNIFNSS

-42 CILDGEYQKAV
+42 CIVDGNYQKAV

-63 NDGTYIDKKR
+63 NDGSYIDKKR

-100 AKSFLKVSNKDS
+100 AKSFLKVSNKDNV
-112 ANYQKAQQR
+112 NYQKAQQR

-137 EDDNFEASLNLLNSY
+137 EDDNFDASLNMLNSY

-163 DKIKEVEKTK
+163 DKIKEVEKAK
-173 DQFKQKKQEEEKQ
+173 NQYNEKKQEEEKQ

-207 SAQDLMKE
+207 SAEELKKE
-215 KEDNKNQDNQDKQD
+215 KENSKNQSNNDD
-229 ESYETDDNKR
+229 SYETDDNRR

-254 TTENAK
+254 TTDNAK
-260 IYEEPSNKSEV
+260 IYEEPSNKSEM
-271 ISSIPLGSE
+271 ISSIPIGSE

-311 WISSNNLEINDEA
+311 WISSNNLEIND
-324 LNNEGF
+324 